1 MRVLVVEDDKQLAA
15 ALRRGLEEEGYA
27 VDTALD
33 GVEGEWLATEN
44 SYDAL
49 VLDIMLPQLRGDE
62 LCVRRR
68 EAGDWTPILMLTA
81 RSGAGAGGAGPR
93 RRAPT
98 TSWPSRS
105 RSWCC
110 SPGCAR
116 WSDVARGS
124 GRPSSRSAT
133 CGWTR
138 PHIA

>member
-49 VLDIMLPQLRGDE
+49 VLDIMLPRLRGDE

-68 EAGDWTPILMLTA
+68 EAGDWTP
-81 RSGAGAGGAGPR
+81 S
-93 RRAPT
+93 
-98 TSWPSRS
+98 
-105 RSWCC
+105 C
-110 SPGCAR
+110 SPDCAR
-116 WSDVARGS
+116 WSGAARGS
-124 GRPSSRSAT
+124 GRPSSRWAT

-138 PHIA
+138 PHIS